1 MGRSHWAQDIAQAE
15 NRGGIA
21 EFPHCHSSAWDPAEL
36 QLWYQQERFLFRY
49 DFAVTGN
56 GLASQVNN
64 PEVEVDITKPDMV
77 IRRQI
82 MALRVMTNKLKN
94 AYSGNDVDFIDIS
107 MFAVVCLLLFLFPFL
122 TGLHANMEQLVK
134 LQLWVS
140 VLVKRVRTGISD
152 GLCKE
157 GCSHRIIEWF
167 GLEGTFKGH
176 LVQPPCSGQGHLPL
190 DQVAQSPVQPDLE
203 CFQGWG
209 IYHLSGQPMPVSH
222 HPHCENFLHYIQS
235 KSALP

>member
-1 MGRSHWAQDIAQAE
+1 MGRSRWAQNLPQAG
-15 NRGGIA
+15 NGGGIT
-21 EFPHCHSSAWDPAEL
+21 EFPRCRPSAQDTAKL
-36 QLWYQQERFLFRY
+36 QLRYQEERFLFRY

-122 TGLHANMEQLVK
+122 IGFHASTG
-134 LQLWVS
+134 
-140 VLVKRVRTGISD
+140 
-152 GLCKE
+152 
-157 GCSHRIIEWF
+157 
-167 GLEGTFKGH
+167 
-176 LVQPPCSGQGHLPL
+176 
-190 DQVAQSPVQPDLE
+190 
-203 CFQGWG
+203 
-209 IYHLSGQPMPVSH
+209 
-222 HPHCENFLHYIQS
+222 
-235 KSALP
+235 

>member
-1 MGRSHWAQDIAQAE
+1 M
-15 NRGGIA
+15 GGIA
-21 EFPHCHSSAWDPAEL
+21 EFPSCHPLVWDPAEL

-107 MFAVVCLLLFLFPFL
+107 MFAAICLLLFLFPFL
-122 TGLHANMEQLVK
+122 IGFHANAE
-134 LQLWVS
+134 
-140 VLVKRVRTGISD
+140 
-152 GLCKE
+152 
-157 GCSHRIIEWF
+157 
-167 GLEGTFKGH
+167 
-176 LVQPPCSGQGHLPL
+176 
-190 DQVAQSPVQPDLE
+190 VA
-203 CFQGWG
+203 G
-209 IYHLSGQPMPVSH
+209 
-222 HPHCENFLHYIQS
+222 
-235 KSALP
+235 